1 MTPSLNGLFD
11 TVLIFMVL
19 AVALVVTHVV
29 WLRQVV
35 AQLRRRPIAP
45 VARLALFLLALMSPL
60 VGPYAV
66 MAARGRAGGATV
78 ADEGRRRIIMPGAG
92 LASVMIQAHRAADR
106 YAGGPEVYRQAFLEV
121 LPAFLC
127 FWLFAHA
134 VLYLMFSTFGRTR
147 RGPLSSNVHLLSAI
161 FVLAV
166 A

>member
-19 AVALVVTHVV
+19 AVALVVTHVI

-45 VARLALFLLALMSPL
+45 VTRLALFLLALMSPL

-66 MAARGRAGGATV
+66 MASRCGAGAATV
-78 ADEGRRRIIMPGAG
+78 TDEGRRSIVMLGMG
-92 LASVMIQAHRAADR
+92 LVSVLIQAHRAADR
-106 YAGGPEVYRQAFLEV
+106 YAGGPEVYRRAFLEG
-121 LPAFLC
+121 LPASFC

-161 FVLAV
+161 FVVAV